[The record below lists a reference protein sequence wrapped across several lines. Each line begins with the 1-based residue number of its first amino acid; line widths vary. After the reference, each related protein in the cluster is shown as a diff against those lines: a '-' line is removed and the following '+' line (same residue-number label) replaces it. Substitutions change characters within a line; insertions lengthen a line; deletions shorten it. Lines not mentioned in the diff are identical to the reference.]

1 MNANLFTL
9 DRPSL
14 WRRVLRRHI
23 STISAPLA
31 IRVVCLSIVLFA
43 FLLVVRMQLV
53 GLSWLATQSKATL
66 VPKML
71 ALGYYDFIYVA
82 GLTTIFL
89 ALLAL
94 TPNRRRLRQL
104 LFWSFCG
111 LALLSLLIAAV
122 NAQIVAAIGRPF
134 TYQWF
139 YYSDFLRSREAQSAL
154 FFNLPFS
161 RLIRLGV
168 VMAAVWLAARSLAIE
183 VQTVCPPRFR
193 RIAWGTLTA
202 IVVLYVPLAGWY
214 LHRQEWEIGKIANP
228 VFAFTQSYFIS
239 AKDQPELFTMS
250 VPEPFHGLKSGAE
263 ANAPEQQFPGNH
275 DGQVKNVILFV
286 MESVA
291 GEYIDTLGS
300 RYAATPEISHYASS
314 SATFSRIYAHVP
326 ASNKSLVSLLGGIY
340 PWVSYFTLTEERP
353 DVTLPT
359 LSSEFKKANLRTAFI
374 SASSLDFQRGNEF
387 LAHRQFDIMEDQSTL
402 NCGDRHYRSDQWSF
416 LNGVDELCAVE
427 RLTSWIDEKPQA
439 PFFAMMWTA
448 GTHYPYFTL
457 DEEIDYGVGD
467 PFFNRYL
474 NALHH
479 TDKAIGQLIAEL
491 TKRGLDQSTLIVLVG
506 DHGEAFGRHQQ
517 LTHASKIY
525 EENIHVPLILINP
538 LLFHGEHY
546 DTIGGLADIAPTIF
560 SILHRPAP
568 ALWQGYSLFR
578 NDRMARTY
586 FFTPWSDFLFG
597 YREGDLK
604 FIYNATI
611 GTTEIYDL
619 RQDPLET
626 TNLAAQM
633 SEHVVPGHEALA
645 AWVQSQNR
653 FFTQLLSEPTA
664 Q

>member
-1 MNANLFTL
+1 
-9 DRPSL
+9 
-14 WRRVLRRHI
+14 
-23 STISAPLA
+23 
-31 IRVVCLSIVLFA
+31 
-43 FLLVVRMQLV
+43 
-53 GLSWLATQSKATL
+53 
-66 VPKML
+66 
-71 ALGYYDFIYVA
+71 
-82 GLTTIFL
+82 
-89 ALLAL
+89 
-94 TPNRRRLRQL
+94 
-104 LFWSFCG
+104 
-111 LALLSLLIAAV
+111 
-122 NAQIVAAIGRPF
+122 
-134 TYQWF
+134 
-139 YYSDFLRSREAQSAL
+139 
-154 FFNLPFS
+154 
-161 RLIRLGV
+161 
-168 VMAAVWLAARSLAIE
+168 
-183 VQTVCPPRFR
+183 
-193 RIAWGTLTA
+193 
-202 IVVLYVPLAGWY
+202 
-214 LHRQEWEIGKIANP
+214 
-228 VFAFTQSYFIS
+228 
-239 AKDQPELFTMS
+239 
-250 VPEPFHGLKSGAE
+250 
-263 ANAPEQQFPGNH
+263 
-275 DGQVKNVILFV
+275 
-286 MESVA
+286 
-291 GEYIDTLGS
+291 
-300 RYAATPEISHYASS
+300 
-314 SATFSRIYAHVP
+314 
-326 ASNKSLVSLLGGIY
+326 
-340 PWVSYFTLTEERP
+340 
-353 DVTLPT
+353 
-359 LSSEFKKANLRTAFI
+359 
-374 SASSLDFQRGNEF
+374 
-387 LAHRQFDIMEDQSTL
+387 
-402 NCGDRHYRSDQWSF
+402 
-416 LNGVDELCAVE
+416 
-427 RLTSWIDEKPQA
+427 
-439 PFFAMMWTA
+439 MMWTA

-578 NDRMARTY
+578 SDRMARTY

-626 TNLAAQM
+626 TNLAAQT
-633 SEHVVPGHEALA
+633 SEHIVSGHESLA